1 MARIHGTIGG
11 HLSGKLDGL
20 VFVKVGDKTY
30 VRTAPERRK
39 DSWSPKQEQHRRRF
53 QAFTRFY
60 RMHRGNIVQPIWNL
74 SATKQQTGYNLFMKA
89 NLPAFNA
96 DGSDFDPSLLHYS
109 TGPLDLPQNLMLHRD
124 ELNPMMVHV
133 SWNPECITRQERPDD
148 ELLIV
153 RGGSYRAIGPIETA
167 AQRKAGS
174 CTFDFTDRLK
184 EGPWDLYLFFVS
196 ADRKK
201 YSPDKHF
208 SV

>member
-30 VRTAPERRK
+30 VRTAPKRRK

-60 RMHRGNIVQPIWNL
+60 RMLRGNIVQPIWNL

-96 DGSDFDPSLLHYS
+96 DGSAFDPSLLHYS
-109 TGPLDLPQNLMLHRD
+109 TGPLALPQNLMLHRD
-124 ELNPMMVHV
+124 ELNPMVVHV
-133 SWNPECITRQERPDD
+133 SWNPECITSKERPDD

-153 RGGSYRAIGPIETA
+153 YGGSFKAIGPIE
-167 AQRKAGS
+167 AGVRRETGK
-174 CTFDFTDRLK
+174 CTIDFTGQLTK
-184 EGPWDLYLFFVS
+184 GSWELYLFFAS
-196 ADRKK
+196 ANREK